1 MKFPLFLVS
10 LLIPIIAICATI
22 SVCDTCKVNSIKTA
36 ISLAEDGDQ
45 LIIHSGFYTES
56 GIFINKQL
64 HIKGIDFPVIDGN
77 NSKDEEVFIIQA
89 DSVIIEGLQVQNV
102 GPSYIKDLAAIR
114 VQRKKHFEIINNKI
128 IGAMFAIYLEYADSG
143 IVKNN
148 EIIGNE
154 INVFSAGNGIHAW
167 YCNNLQI
174 LNNSIDSQRDG
185 IYFEFVKNS
194 LIADN
199 KCTNNLRYGLH
210 FMFSNFDEYNR
221 NTFKNNGAGVAVMF
235 SKNIVMRNNS
245 FIDNWGGSSYGLLL
259 KEIYDAEIE
268 NNEFIR
274 NSIGIRVEGST
285 RVNYKYNEFLSN
297 GWAIKIAGGCYDNNI
312 SSNNFISNSFD
323 LSLESAV
330 NNNVLNGNY
339 WSRYSGYDLNKDG
352 IGDVPHRPVEL
363 FNYIVT
369 KTPEATIL
377 LRSLFLDIINL
388 SEKVTPIFTSENVI
402 DISPKMKS
410 ITF

>member
-1 MKFPLFLVS
+1 MKFLPLFIYLIIPVS
-10 LLIPIIAICATI
+10 VFSAVIT
-22 SVCDTCKVNSIKTA
+22 VCDTCTVSSIKQA
-36 ISLAEDGDQ
+36 IALAKDGDEIQ
-45 LIIHSGFYTES
+45 IFSGNYIES
-56 GIFINKQL
+56 SIFIDKQL
-64 HIKGIDFPVIDGN
+64 HIKGIDYPIIDGS
-77 NSKDEEVFIIQA
+77 NSRDEEVFVIQA
-89 DSVIIEGLQVQNV
+89 DSVTIEGLQIQNV

-114 VQRKKHFEIINNKI
+114 VQRKKHFAIMNNKI
-128 IGAMFAIYLEYADSG
+128 IGSMFAIYLERADSG

-154 INVFSAGNGIHAW
+154 INVLSAGNGIHAW
-167 YCNNLQI
+167 YCNDLQI
-174 LNNSIDSQRDG
+174 INNSVDSQRDG

-194 LIADN
+194 IIDGN
-199 KCTNNLRYGLH
+199 ECTNNLRYGLH
-210 FMFSNFDEYNR
+210 FMFSNFDEYN
-221 NTFKNNGAGVAVMF
+221 NNIFKNNGAGVAVMF
-235 SKNIVMRNNS
+235 SNNVTMRNNS

-268 NNEFIR
+268 NNKFIR
-274 NSIGIRVEGST
+274 NSIGIRVEGSS
-285 RVNYKYNEFLSN
+285 RINYRYNEFLSN

-323 LSLESAV
+323 LSLESAI

-339 WSRYSGYDLNKDG
+339 WSGYSGYDLDKDG

-377 LRSLFLDIINL
+377 LRSLFLDLLNL
-388 SEKVTPIFTSENVI
+388 SEKVSPIFTPENVY
-402 DISPKMKS
+402 DNSPKMKR
-410 ITF
+410 IVF

>member
-1 MKFPLFLVS
+1 MKFPLFLIS
-10 LLIPIIAICATI
+10 LVIPVIAICDTI
-22 SVCDTCKVNSIKTA
+22 SICDTCEIKSIKTA
-36 ISLAEDGDQ
+36 ISLAKDGDE
-45 LIIHSGFYTES
+45 LIIHSGFYSES
-56 GIFINKQL
+56 SIFVDKQL
-64 HIKGIDFPVIDGN
+64 HIKGINYPVVDGS
-77 NSKDEEVFIIQA
+77 NSRDEEVFVIQA
-89 DSVIIEGLQVQNV
+89 DSVTIEGLQIQNV
-102 GPSYIKDLAAIR
+102 GPSYVKDLAAIR

-128 IGAMFAIYLEYADSG
+128 IGSMFAIYLERADSG

-154 INVFSAGNGIHAW
+154 INVLSAGNGIHAW
-167 YCNNLQI
+167 YCNDLQI
-174 LNNSIDSQRDG
+174 INNSVDSQRDG

-194 LIADN
+194 IIDGN
-199 KCTNNLRYGLH
+199 ECTNNLRYGLH
-210 FMFSNFDEYNR
+210 FMFSNFDEYN
-221 NTFKNNGAGVAVMF
+221 NNIFKNNGAGVAVMF
-235 SKNIVMRNNS
+235 SNNVTMINNS

-268 NNEFIR
+268 NNKFIR
-274 NSIGIRVEGST
+274 NSIGIRVEGSS
-285 RVNYKYNEFLSN
+285 RINYRYNEFLSN

-323 LSLESAV
+323 LSLESAI

-339 WSRYSGYDLNKDG
+339 WSGYSGYDLDKDR
-352 IGDVPHRPVEL
+352 IGDVPYRPVEL

-377 LRSLFLDIINL
+377 LRSLFLDLLNL
-388 SEKVTPIFTSENVI
+388 SEKVSQIFTPENVY
-402 DISPKMKS
+402 DNSPKMKR

>member
-1 MKFPLFLVS
+1 MKFLPLFIYLIIPVS
-10 LLIPIIAICATI
+10 VFSDIIT
-22 SVCDTCKVNSIKTA
+22 VCDTCAVSSIKQA
-36 ISLAEDGDQ
+36 IALAKDGDEIQ
-45 LIIHSGFYTES
+45 IFSGNYIES
-56 GIFINKQL
+56 SIFIDKQL
-64 HIKGIDFPVIDGN
+64 HIKGIDYPIIDGS
-77 NSKDEEVFIIQA
+77 NSRDEEVFVIQA
-89 DSVIIEGLQVQNV
+89 DSVTIEGLQIQNV

-128 IGAMFAIYLEYADSG
+128 IGSMFAIYLEHADSG

-154 INVFSAGNGIHAW
+154 INVLSAGNGIHAW

-174 LNNSIDSQRDG
+174 INNSVDSQRDG

-194 LIADN
+194 LITDN

-221 NTFKNNGAGVAVMF
+221 NIFKNNGAGVAVMF
-235 SKNIVMRNNS
+235 SNNITMRNNS

-274 NSIGIRVEGST
+274 NSIGIRVEGSN
-285 RVNYKYNEFLSN
+285 RINYRYNEFLSN

-323 LSLESAV
+323 LSLESAI

-339 WSRYSGYDLNKDG
+339 WSGYSGYDLDKDG

-377 LRSLFLDIINL
+377 LRSLFLDLLNL
-388 SEKVTPIFTSENVI
+388 SEKVSPIFTPENVY
-402 DISPKMKS
+402 DNSPKMKR
-410 ITF
+410 IVF